1 MATLDKSIITP
12 SAASTI
18 VDEAFKATNDMLPLS
33 NVFPLQSNNGE
44 TTVHWTPNLPVAQ
57 TEKMDYRAWD
67 GEAGYGK
74 ITESS
79 AERYGG
85 LLPLSK
91 KAHISE
97 RDLITHKSDMEWMRA
112 DIEGHLKRMGMEA
125 AVTAEL
131 LRIPAIVDA
140 KFTIKENGVN
150 AEYDFERPSTLNDL
164 TPAKKWSVAD
174 ANPETDIEAWINA
187 MEAAN
192 GGLPGA
198 VITTR
203 AVINALRTNK
213 AVIADFTKQSK
224 TNAPERI
231 TVKEAVEWLQNNYN
245 LYDVRLI
252 DEMYTQVERESQ
264 FKLPV
269 NVSTLIPNG
278 TFIMFSSFN
287 DLNLGATYMG
297 PTVEAATPEYEINR
311 TDNSGMVGYVMYD
324 NAPTRYDVW
333 TNGALMPILKQAV
346 STLKANVL

>member
-12 SAASTI
+12 SAASAI
-18 VDEAFKATNDMLPLS
+18 VDEAFNATNDMLPLS

-44 TTVHWTPNLPVAQ
+44 TTVHWTPNLPVSQ

-74 ITESS
+74 TTESS
-79 AERYGG
+79 VEKYGG

-97 RDLITHKSDMEWMRA
+97 RDIITHKSDVEWMRS

-131 LRIPAIVDA
+131 LRIPAIVNA
-140 KFTIKENGVN
+140 KFTINENGVN
-150 AEYDFERPSTLNDL
+150 AEYDFERPTALNDL
-164 TPAKKWSVAD
+164 TPAKKWSAAD
-174 ANPETDIEAWINA
+174 ATPETDIEAWVNA

-213 AVIADFTKQSK
+213 SVITDFTNQSK

-231 TVKEAVEWLQNNYN
+231 KPNEVIEWLRGYG
-245 LYDVRLI
+245 LSDVRLI
-252 DEMYTQVERESQ
+252 DEMYTKVERESR

-269 NVSTLIPNG
+269 NVSTLIPDA

-287 DLNLGATYMG
+287 DVNLGATYMG

>member
-18 VDEAFKATNDMLPLS
+18 VDEAFQTTNDMLPLS
-33 NVFPLQSNNGE
+33 NVFPLESNNGE
-44 TTVHWTPNLPVAQ
+44 TTVHWTPNLPVTQ
-57 TEKMDYRAWD
+57 TEKMNYRAWD

-74 ITESS
+74 TTESS
-79 AERYGG
+79 IEKYGG

-97 RDLITHKSDMEWMRA
+97 RDIITHKSDMSWMRT
-112 DIEGHLKRMGMEA
+112 DIENHLKRMGMEA

-150 AEYDFERPSTLNDL
+150 AEYDFERPAALNNL
-164 TPAKKWSVAD
+164 TPAKKWTVAD
-174 ANPETDIEAWINA
+174 ATPEKDIEGWIAA

-192 GGLPGA
+192 GGLPSA

-203 AVINALRTNK
+203 AVIQALRTNK
-213 AVIADFTKQSK
+213 SVITDYTNQSK
-224 TNAPERI
+224 TNAPESI
-231 TVKEAVEWLQNNYN
+231 KAVEVLEWLRIHG
-245 LYDVRLI
+245 LTDVRLI
-252 DEMYTQVERESQ
+252 DEMYTQVERENG

-269 NVSTLIPNG
+269 NVSTLIPDA

-311 TDNSGMVGYVMYD
+311 SDKSGMVGYVMYD

-333 TNGALMPILKQAV
+333 TNGSLMPILKQAV

>member
-1 MATLDKSIITP
+1 MATVEKTILSP
-12 SAASTI
+12 SAASGIT
-18 VDEAFKATNDMLPLS
+18 DEAFNTLDAKLPFSRVLP
-33 NVFPLQSNNGE
+33 VTSNNGE
-44 TTVHWTPNLPVAQ
+44 KTVRWTPYIPAPAIDAMLL
-57 TEKMDYRAWD
+57 RAWD
-67 GEAGYGK
+67 AEAGYLK
-74 ITESS
+74 TTEQSVEKY
-79 AERYGG
+79 AG
-85 LLPLSK
+85 LLPMSK

-97 RDLITHKSDMEWMRA
+97 RDIITHKSDMSWMRT
-112 DIEGHLKRMGMEA
+112 DIENHLKRMGMEA

-150 AEYDFERPSTLNDL
+150 AEYDFERPAALNNL
-164 TPAKKWSVAD
+164 TPAKKWTVAD
-174 ANPETDIEAWINA
+174 ATPEKDIEGWIAA

-192 GGLPGA
+192 GGLPSA

-203 AVINALRTNK
+203 AVIQALRTNK
-213 AVIADFTKQSK
+213 SVITDYTNQSK
-224 TNAPERI
+224 TNAPESI
-231 TVKEAVEWLQNNYN
+231 KAVEVLEWLRIHG
-245 LYDVRLI
+245 LTDVRLI
-252 DEMYTQVERESQ
+252 DEMYTQVERENG

-269 NVSTLIPNG
+269 NVSTLIPDA

-311 TDNSGMVGYVMYD
+311 SDNSGMVGYVMYD

-333 TNGALMPILKQAV
+333 TNGSLMPILKQAV

>member
-18 VDEAFKATNDMLPLS
+18 VDEAFQATNDMLPLS
-33 NVFPLQSNNGE
+33 SVFPLQSNNGE

-74 ITESS
+74 TTESS
-79 AERYGG
+79 IEKYGG

-97 RDLITHKSDMEWMRA
+97 RDIITHKTDVEWLRA
-112 DIEGHLKRMGMEA
+112 DAEGHLKRMGMEA

-131 LRIPAIVDA
+131 LRIPAIVNA

-150 AEYDFERPSTLNDL
+150 AEYDFERPATLNDL
-164 TPAKKWSVAD
+164 TPAKKWTAAD
-174 ANPETDIEAWINA
+174 ANPEADIEGWINA

-203 AVINALRTNK
+203 KVIQALRSNKSVITDYTN
-213 AVIADFTKQSK
+213 QSK

-231 TVKEAVEWLQNNYN
+231 KANEVIDWLRGYG
-245 LYDVRLI
+245 LTDVRLI
-252 DEMYTQVERESQ
+252 DEMYTQVERESG

-269 NVSTLIPNG
+269 NVSTLIPED

-287 DLNLGATYMG
+287 DTNLGATYMG

-311 TDNSGMVGYVMYD
+311 ADNSGMVGYVMYD